1 MSGRVTFDTS
11 LGIFQY
17 KVLNNVLISFL
28 NVKLLLHLFVL
39 LVILKMNPVYTFF
52 TLAMKQN
59 LFALNYKSF

>member
-1 MSGRVTFDTS
+1 MSSRVNFDTS

-17 KVLNNVLISFL
+17 KVLNNGLISFL

-39 LVILKMNPVYTFF
+39 LLILKMNPVYTFF